1 MGKRLLTV
9 LAVIAFL
16 SGVVLSSLGGAADKQ
31 EVPDEVDILAKLW
44 TKHTKG
50 PVKLE
55 HKKHNEEY
63 KIKCTECHHVY
74 DDEKDKKKNTWKEGE
89 EVKKCMDCHNE
100 PTIKGE
106 KKLPEDKKKLNLK
119 LAMHTNCQGCHKK
132 LKKKDKEKY
141 KKIPTTC
148 IKCHTKSKKK

>member
-16 SGVVLSSLGGAADKQ
+16 SGVVFSSLGGAADKQ
-31 EVPDEVDILAKLW
+31 EAPDTIEILAKLW

-74 DDEKDKKKNTWKEGE
+74 DEKDKKKNTWKEGDK
-89 EVKKCMDCHNE
+89 VKKCMECHNE
-100 PTIKGE
+100 ATIKGE
-106 KKLPEDKKKLNLK
+106 KKLPKDKQALNLK
-119 LAMHTNCQGCHKK
+119 LAYHNNCQGCHKK
-132 LKKKDKEKY
+132 LKKEDKEKY
-141 KKIPTTC
+141 SKIPTTC

>member
-50 PVKLE
+50 PVNLK
-55 HKKHNEEY
+55 HKQHNEEY
-63 KIKCTECHHVY
+63 KIECNECHHVY
-74 DDEKDKKKNTWKEGE
+74 KDGKNTFKEGDH
-89 EVKKCMDCHNE
+89 VQKCMECHNE

-106 KKLPEDKKKLNLK
+106 KKLPKDKQALNLK
-119 LAMHTNCQGCHKK
+119 LAYHNNCQGCHKK
-132 LKKKDKEKY
+132 LKKQDKEKY
-141 KKIPTTC
+141 GKIPTTC